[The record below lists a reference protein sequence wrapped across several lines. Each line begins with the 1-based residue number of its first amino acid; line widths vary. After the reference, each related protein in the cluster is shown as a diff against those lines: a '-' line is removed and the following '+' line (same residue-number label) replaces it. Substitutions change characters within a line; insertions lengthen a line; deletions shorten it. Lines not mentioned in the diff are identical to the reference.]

1 MEKGGWAPQAAR
13 RELGNFLLSSAL
25 LLGTARAQ
33 GRRLPVL
40 PSAIC
45 LFPSGVCPERRVG
58 LRARRGWV
66 ERVLVQ
72 RGCAG
77 TVACPARCKSS
88 VISST
93 SFHPGHMHMHIAGD
107 TKTRGA
113 HAASA
118 HTGRKLYAL

>member
-77 TVACPARCKSS
+77 GIKPTLYRQGTRFRHSPTFDQYWTHPNRPCTPVWQVLVQILVFACES
-88 VISST
+88 
-93 SFHPGHMHMHIAGD
+93 
-107 TKTRGA
+107 
-113 HAASA
+113 
-118 HTGRKLYAL
+118 

>member
-58 LRARRGWV
+58 SRARRGWV

-93 SFHPGHMHMHIAGD
+93 SFHPGHMHMHIAL
-107 TKTRGA
+107 
-113 HAASA
+113 S
-118 HTGRKLYAL
+118 L

>member
-58 LRARRGWV
+58 LRARRGSSV
-66 ERVLVQ
+66 CSCSGVVRARSRVL
-72 RGCAG
+72 
-77 TVACPARCKSS
+77 
-88 VISST
+88 
-93 SFHPGHMHMHIAGD
+93 
-107 TKTRGA
+107 
-113 HAASA
+113 HAA
-118 HTGRKLYAL
+118 KVV